1 LSTAIAFGLSFATV
15 LTLVVTPSALMLQAN
30 FREWRSKR
38 RVRGSEPPA
47 PARTAPAEVPR
58 AAE

>member
-1 LSTAIAFGLSFATV
+1 
-15 LTLVVTPSALMLQAN
+15 MLQAN